1 MLTWAGALF
10 CLQALASAPVPV
22 APAATAPDE
31 VARVQPQAQLR
42 GRSLLRFLG
51 MDIYEARLW
60 TDANFVLAR
69 YAQHPFALELEY
81 RRSLSGHLIARRSV
95 AEMRRQG
102 DFSAEQ
108 TAQWEARMQALF
120 PDVQAGDRI
129 TGIYA
134 PGVGARFLHNGRLL
148 GEANDPLFTRLFFGI
163 WLSPETS
170 EPQMRCALAACT
182 P

>member
-22 APAATAPDE
+22 APAASAPDE

-60 TDANFVLAR
+60 TDAHFALAR

-148 GEANDPLFTRLFFGI
+148 GEANDPLFARLFFGI